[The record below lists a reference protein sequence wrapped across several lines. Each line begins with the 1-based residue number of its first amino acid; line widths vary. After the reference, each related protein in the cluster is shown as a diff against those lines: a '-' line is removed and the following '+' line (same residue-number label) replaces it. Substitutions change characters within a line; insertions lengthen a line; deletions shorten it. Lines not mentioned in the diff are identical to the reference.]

1 MNYTFLM
8 EKTLLNDSQHSIAR
22 LNLNS
27 PLDNQKSIYRSMRQT
42 QL

>member
-8 EKTLLNDSQHSIAR
+8 EKTLLNDSQHSIAL

-27 PLDNQKSIYRSMRQT
+27 PLDDQKSIYRSMRQT